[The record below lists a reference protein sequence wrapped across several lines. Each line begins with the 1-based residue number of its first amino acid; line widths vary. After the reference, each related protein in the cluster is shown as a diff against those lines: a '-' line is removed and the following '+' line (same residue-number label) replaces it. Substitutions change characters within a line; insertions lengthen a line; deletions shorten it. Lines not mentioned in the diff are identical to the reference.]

1 MADSVYF
8 LLNDEENFDKY
19 ETILQKR
26 RKKKKCTTKN
36 EFLAKEENCF
46 SFFFFLRI
54 KNYFRGYFQR
64 IILVNRESR
73 F

>member
-1 MADSVYF
+1 MMKKILISTKQFYKRDVRKRNAPRKM
-8 LLNDEENFDKY
+8 NFW
-19 ETILQKR
+19 Q
-26 RKKKKCTTKN
+26 RKKIV
-36 EFLAKEENCF
+36 FPF
-46 SFFFFLRI
+46 SFFFFENTI